1 MNGELLKFEIGRK
14 YMSPGRT
21 LTEADLNLFNNACW
35 SVADLH
41 TNEEYAK
48 QTIFGTRIFPGAT
61 MLAISLG
68 LDCIGD
74 FRLAL
79 RGEGRRLMAL
89 LEFEYIKF
97 FVAVKPGDTVH
108 LETEVLE
115 ARDTKKPS
123 RQVMRIKDRLVNQN
137 GDLVQED
144 VRRSLVGKIEG

>member
-1 MNGELLKFEIGRK
+1 
-14 YMSPGRT
+14 
-21 LTEADLNLFNNACW
+21 
-35 SVADLH
+35 
-41 TNEEYAK
+41 
-48 QTIFGTRIFPGAT
+48 

-115 ARDTKKPS
+115 ARDTKKAS

-144 VRRSLVGKIEG
+144 VRRSLVGKI

>member
-1 MNGELLKFEIGRK
+1 MDGELLKFEIGRK

-41 TNEEYAK
+41 TNEEFAK
-48 QTIFGTRIFPGAT
+48 KTIFGTRIFPGAT

-123 RQVMRIKDRLVNQN
+123 RQVIRIKDRLVNQN

-144 VRRSLVGKIEG
+144 VRRSLVAKIEG